1 MPFKVNQLVVLRNFA
16 LAASALLLISGCAVK
31 RGKYDVPALN
41 LPSQYAQA
49 PNMVDASGQALS
61 PAQVL
66 SSPLST
72 ALAEWWR
79 LLGSE
84 ELNGLM
90 DRALAN
96 NPDLRIAALRIAQSQ
111 ARLGQAGADFLPS
124 ISMPIQ
130 MRTDYPEFGAGR
142 GNANGINTT
151 RATDQISLKADWRPD
166 IWGETSS
173 LYDSA
178 RMQVLRATYQRDDM
192 QRTVAANVVITYL
205 EYLSLNDRIR
215 VARETEKSLGEML
228 ASVDGRLE
236 IGDATITEMEQQKA
250 AVYSVQATI
259 PLLVQQRQVVLS
271 RLAGLVGAAPVA
283 LSLSDKGLDSAKFP
297 AVLPGVPS
305 ALLLRRPDVRA
316 VEARLLAADA
326 DIDVARTR
334 LFPPL
339 DLSAQAGYGTMLMS
353 QLLTPQSLFWNTMG
367 SLTVSIFDGGKRSR
381 EVEFAQAMHEELLET
396 YVRVIYDAVREV
408 DDSLSGINSIRKRM
422 ESQSMAADSS
432 LRAWNY
438 SQEVF
443 MAGVVDYIVLLDTQR
458 TYQRNMDDWY
468 NVRLESYRNLTN
480 LFSALGGGVTSGDAM
495 PGMGGRPAK
504 LAREIEYG
512 AVLGETADDA
522 GAIKPA
528 GAEPLVV
535 QFDETQFNRSKAD
548 GVDWDGKSWR
558 GGEWLVELSGV
569 YDRGAVLPAWRDLHA
584 RFPQLMGQHILL
596 PQRQGVIKSEDKE
609 RASWYRLYIAAFADK
624 KRAEEYCASLA
635 AGQQRCEVVS
645 SKSISGK
652 GDFTAPPLSAQ
663 NAISEAVVMAVKTG
677 KAEIAAN
684 NVPQQQAGAAD
695 KAPLQI
701 LSPVPAGKKTGNE
714 NTSLADTPERLI
726 ELWLKDWNERNVDGY
741 LSHYDVG
748 FRPEKDKDRT
758 AWEINR
764 RKRIGEASA
773 IKVRVKKLQ
782 LQLLSERMA
791 TAHFVES
798 LQVGNY
804 KKTSYKKL
812 LLLRSVLDD
821 EWRIWEERELSKADA
836 DAQAV
841 VKAKPEKTSGE
852 SGVIEASVPVQ
863 AVPVINK
870 FEGVDWSGPQFWL
883 VEMTDVR
890 DRKDVAAAW
899 RDLLAR
905 FPEQMKNLAML
916 PRRQEAQPGTGEES
930 GYRLLLAKFSEQDAA
945 EKFCTSLREGSL
957 HCGVVSSQSLTGKE
971 P

>member
-1 MPFKVNQLVVLRNFA
+1 MHRASNRFINLRKIVFA
-16 LAASALLLISGCAVK
+16 TVALLLVPGCAVK
-31 RGKYDVPALN
+31 RGQYDVPALN
-41 LPSQYAQA
+41 IPAQYAKA
-49 PNMVDASGQALS
+49 PNAVQASGGNAT
-61 PAQVL
+61 PEQVL

-72 ALAEWWR
+72 VLAEWWR

-142 GNANGINTT
+142 GNPGGLNNTT

-259 PLLVQQRQVVLS
+259 PLLEQQRQVVLS
-271 RLAGLVGAAPVA
+271 RLAGLMGAAPVA
-283 LSLSDKGLDSAKFP
+283 LKLSDKGMDSAKFP

-339 DLSAQAGYGTMLMS
+339 DLSAQAGYGTMVMS
-353 QLLTPQSLFWNTMG
+353 QLLSPQSLFWNTMG
-367 SLTVSIFDGGKRSR
+367 SLTVSIFDSGKRSR
-381 EVEFAQAMHEELLET
+381 DVEFAQAMHEELLET

-408 DDSLSGINSIRKRM
+408 DDSLNGINSIQKRM

-468 NVRLESYRNLTN
+468 NVRLENYRNLTN

-495 PGMGGRPAK
+495 PGDGERPAK
-504 LAREIEYG
+504 LASEIEYG
-512 AVLGETADDA
+512 AVLPETGEQS
-522 GAIKPA
+522 
-528 GAEPLVV
+528 GAESPSKTDVRTVRL
-535 QFDETQFNRSKAD
+535 DTTQPERRKTD
-548 GVDWDGKSWR
+548 GVDWDGKSWH

-569 YDRGAVLPAWRDLHA
+569 YDRGAVLPAWRDLSV
-584 RFPQLMGQHILL
+584 RFPQLVEKHSLL
-596 PQRQGVIKSEDKE
+596 PQRQGQVKAGDKE
-609 RASWYRLYIAAFADK
+609 RASWYRLYITSFSDK
-624 KRAEEYCASLA
+624 KNAEQYCAVLA
-635 AGQQRCEVVS
+635 AGQQRCAVVS
-645 SKSISGK
+645 SRSISGK
-652 GDFTAPPLSAQ
+652 GDFAAPPVSAQ
-663 NAISEAVVMAVKTG
+663 NAISEAALLAVKTV
-677 KAEIAAN
+677 KSKPSAN
-684 NVPQQQAGAAD
+684 SDLPPENAG
-695 KAPLQI
+695 
-701 LSPVPAGKKTGNE
+701 SPVQSKLTGETVSTPA
-714 NTSLADTPERLI
+714 STPELLVQ
-726 ELWLKDWNERNVDGY
+726 LWQKDWTEKNVDSY
-741 LSHYDVG
+741 LSRYDIG
-748 FRPEKDKDRT
+748 FRPENGKDRA
-758 AWEINR
+758 AWEASR
-764 RKRIGEASA
+764 RQRISEAET
-773 IKVRVKKLQ
+773 IKVKLQ
-782 LQLLSERMA
+782 NLMIELQSERMA
-791 TAHFVES
+791 NAYFVET
-798 LQVGNY
+798 LQVG
-804 KKTSYKKL
+804 SYKKVSRKKL
-812 LLLRSVLDD
+812 MLIRSVRDD
-821 EWRIWEERELSKADA
+821 EWRIWEEQEVSKAEA
-836 DAQAV
+836 DALAAVRAKAAKLQAQQAGSV
-841 VKAKPEKTSGE
+841 GATDAPAVE
-852 SGVIEASVPVQ
+852 SGK
-863 AVPVINK
+863 K
-870 FEGVDWSGPQFWL
+870 FGGIDWSEQEFWL
-883 VEMTDVR
+883 VEMTDVHAR
-890 DRKDVAAAW
+890 SDIAAAW

-905 FPEQMKNLAML
+905 FPAQMKNLAML
-916 PRRQEAQPGTGEES
+916 TRRQVQSAATNVAQ
-930 GYRLLLAKFSEQDAA
+930 GYRLLLAKFSEQGGA
-945 EKFCTSLREGSL
+945 ENLCAELRAGNL
-957 HCGVVSSQSLTGKE
+957 HCAVISSQSLTGKE

>member
-1 MPFKVNQLVVLRNFA
+1 MFCAHRQFVFLRHIA
-16 LAASALLLISGCAVK
+16 LAIAVLFVSGCAVK
-31 RGKYDVPALN
+31 RSQYDVPALN
-41 LPSQYAQA
+41 LPSQYAKA
-49 PNMVDASGQALS
+49 PNVADASGQALS

-72 ALAEWWR
+72 VLAEWWR

-142 GNANGINTT
+142 GNASGINTT
-151 RATDQISLKADWRPD
+151 RATNQVSLKADWRPD

-178 RMQVLRATYQRDDM
+178 QMQVLRATYQRDDM

-205 EYLSLNDRIR
+205 EYLSLNDRLR

-259 PLLVQQRQVVLS
+259 PLLQQQRQVVLS

-283 LSLSDKGLDSAKFP
+283 LNLSDKGLDSAKFP

-339 DLSAQAGYGTMLMS
+339 DLSAQAGYGSMIMS

-367 SLTVSIFDGGKRSR
+367 SLTVSIFDSGKRSR
-381 EVEFAQAMHEELLET
+381 DVEFARAMHEELLET

-408 DDSLSGINSIRKRM
+408 DDSLSGINSIQKRM

-495 PGMGGRPAK
+495 PGEGVRPAK

-512 AVLGETADDA
+512 AVLGETEDDS
-522 GAIKPA
+522 GAAKRS
-528 GAEPLVV
+528 GAESLAI
-535 QFDETQFNRSKAD
+535 QLDTTQFNRGEAD

-569 YDRGAVLPAWRDLHA
+569 YDRGAVLPAWRDLYA
-584 RFPQLMGQHILL
+584 RFPQRMEQRILL
-596 PQRQGVIKSEDKE
+596 PQRQGLVKTEDKE
-609 RASWYRLYIAAFADK
+609 RASWYRLYISSFSDK
-624 KRAEEYCASLA
+624 KKAEEYCAVLA

-645 SKSISGK
+645 SRSISGK
-652 GDFTAPPLSAQ
+652 GDFAAPPLSAQ
-663 NAISEAVVMAVKTG
+663 NALSEAVVMAVKTG
-677 KAEIAAN
+677 KTKIVPN
-684 NVPQQQAGAAD
+684 NAPQQSDEPAD
-695 KAPLQI
+695 KTAMPIQLPESEGQKVEQQAA
-701 LSPVPAGKKTGNE
+701 VPA
-714 NTSLADTPERLI
+714 ATPELLV
-726 ELWLKDWNERNVDGY
+726 ELWLKDWREKNVDSY
-741 LSHYDVG
+741 LSRYDIG
-748 FRPEKDKDRT
+748 FRPEKDKNRA
-758 AWEINR
+758 AWEANR
-764 RKRIGEASA
+764 RKRIGEAEV
-773 IKVRVKKLQ
+773 IDVRIKKLRVE
-782 LQLLSERMA
+782 LQSERMA
-791 TAHFVES
+791 TARFVEL
-798 LQVGNY
+798 LQVGLY
-804 KKTSYKKL
+804 KKTSHKKL
-812 LLLRSVLDD
+812 LLIRGVLDD
-821 EWRIWEERELSKADA
+821 GWRIWEEREESKAET

-841 VKAKPEKTSGE
+841 ARAKTEKLQGKNAASGE
-852 SGVIEASVPVQ
+852 IASVTAEPVS
-863 AVPVINK
+863 K
-870 FEGVDWSGPQFWL
+870 MFEGVDWSGQQFWL
-883 VEMTDVR
+883 VEMIDVH
-890 DRKDVAAAW
+890 DRNGIAAAW

-916 PRRQEAQPGTGEES
+916 TRRQAHQSGSNNEP
-930 GYRLLLAKFSEQDAA
+930 GYRLLLARFSEQGAA
-945 EKFCTSLREGSL
+945 ENLCASLREGNL
-957 HCGVVSSQSLTGKE
+957 RCGVVSSRSLGGKE
-971 P
+971 

>member
-1 MPFKVNQLVVLRNFA
+1 MFCAHRQFVFLRYIA
-16 LAASALLLISGCAVK
+16 LAIAVLFVSGCAVK
-31 RGKYDVPALN
+31 RSQYDVPALN
-41 LPSQYAQA
+41 LPSQYAKA
-49 PNMVDASGQALS
+49 PNVADAFGQALS

-72 ALAEWWR
+72 VLAEWWR

-111 ARLGQAGADFLPS
+111 ARMGQAGADFLPS

-142 GNANGINTT
+142 GNASGINTT
-151 RATDQISLKADWRPD
+151 RATNQVSLKADWRPD

-205 EYLSLNDRIR
+205 EYLSLNDRLR

-259 PLLVQQRQVVLS
+259 PLLQQQRQVVLS

-283 LSLSDKGLDSAKFP
+283 LNLSDKGLDSAKFP

-339 DLSAQAGYGTMLMS
+339 DLSAQAGYGSMIMS

-367 SLTVSIFDGGKRSR
+367 SLTVSIFDSGKRSR
-381 EVEFAQAMHEELLET
+381 DVEFARAMHEELLET

-408 DDSLSGINSIRKRM
+408 DDSLSGINSIQKRM

-495 PGMGGRPAK
+495 PGEGVRPAK

-512 AVLGETADDA
+512 AVLGETEDDS
-522 GAIKPA
+522 GAAKHS
-528 GAEPLVV
+528 GAESLAV
-535 QFDETQFNRSKAD
+535 QLDTTQFNRGEAE

-584 RFPQLMGQHILL
+584 RFPQRMEQRILL
-596 PQRQGVIKSEDKE
+596 PQRQGLVKSEDRE
-609 RASWYRLYIAAFADK
+609 RASWYRLYISSFSDK
-624 KRAEEYCASLA
+624 KKAEEYCAGLA

-652 GDFTAPPLSAQ
+652 GDFASPPLSAQ

-677 KAEIAAN
+677 KADIAAN
-684 NVPQQQAGAAD
+684 NVPQQSAGGAD
-695 KAPLQI
+695 KAPQQVLT
-701 LSPVPAGKKTGNE
+701 PVPAGQKTGNE
-714 NTSLADTPERLI
+714 ITAQANTPERLV
-726 ELWLKDWNERNVDGY
+726 ELWLKAWNERNVDGY
-741 LSHYDVG
+741 LSRYDTG
-748 FRPEKDKDRT
+748 FRPEKDKDRA
-758 AWEINR
+758 AWEMNR
-764 RKRIGEASA
+764 RKRIGEAAA
-773 IKVRVKKLQ
+773 IKVRAKNLQIQ
-782 LQLLSERMA
+782 LQSERMA
-791 TAHFVES
+791 TAYFVES
-798 LQVGNY
+798 LQVGSY
-804 KKTSYKKL
+804 KKTSHKKL

-821 EWRIWEERELSKADA
+821 EWRIWEERELSKAEA
-836 DAQAV
+836 EAQAI
-841 VKAKPEKTSGE
+841 ARTNSEKLSGKN
-852 SGVIEASVPVQ
+852 EAIAEAVPVL
-863 AVPVINK
+863 AAPVINK

-905 FPEQMKNLAML
+905 FPAQMKNLAML
-916 PRRQEAQPGTGEES
+916 TRRQEHQS
-930 GYRLLLAKFSEQDAA
+930 GANDGQVYRLLLAKFSEQSAA
-945 EKFCTSLREGSL
+945 ENLCASLREGNL
-957 HCGVVSSQSLTGKE
+957 HCGVVSSRSLGGKE
-971 P
+971 Q

>member
-1 MPFKVNQLVVLRNFA
+1 MFCVHRHFLLLRHIA
-16 LAASALLLISGCAVK
+16 LASAALLFVSGCAVK
-31 RGKYDVPALN
+31 RGQYDVPTLN
-41 LPSQYAQA
+41 LPSQYAKA
-49 PNMVDASGQALS
+49 PNVVDASGAALT

-66 SSPLST
+66 SSPLSA

-111 ARLGQAGADFLPS
+111 ARMGQAGADFLPS
-124 ISMPIQ
+124 VSMPIQ

-142 GNANGINTT
+142 GNASGINTT

-215 VARETEKSLGEML
+215 VARETENSLREML

-259 PLLVQQRQVVLS
+259 PLLEQQRQVVLS

-283 LSLSDKGLDSAKFP
+283 LDLSDKGLDSAKFP

-367 SLTVSIFDGGKRSR
+367 SLTVSIFDGGKRSK
-381 EVEFAQAMHEELLET
+381 EVEFARAMHEELLET

-408 DDSLSGINSIRKRM
+408 DDSLSGINSIQKRM
-422 ESQSMAADSS
+422 TSQSMAADSS

-495 PGMGGRPAK
+495 PGEGLRPAS
-504 LAREIEYG
+504 LTREIEYG
-512 AVLGETADDA
+512 AVLGETAEGE
-522 GAIKPA
+522 GAIKNS
-528 GAEPLVV
+528 GTESLSV
-535 QFDETQFNRSKAD
+535 QLDATQYNRGEAD
-548 GVDWDGKSWR
+548 GVDWQGKSWR
-558 GGEWLVELSGV
+558 SGEWLVELSGV

-584 RFPQLMGQHILL
+584 RFPQRIEQRILL
-596 PQRQGVIKSEDKE
+596 PQRQGLVKNGEKE
-609 RASWYRLYIAAFADK
+609 RASWYRLYIAAFSDRK
-624 KRAEEYCASLA
+624 KAEEYCAGLA

-645 SKSISGK
+645 SGSISGK
-652 GDFTAPPLSAQ
+652 GDFAAPPLSAQ

-677 KAEIAAN
+677 KRAD
-684 NVPQQQAGAAD
+684 AAD
-695 KAPLQI
+695 KVSRQPEGVADKT
-701 LSPVPAGKKTGNE
+701 PVQVLLPGPAGQKTGAE
-714 NTSLADTPERLI
+714 VTASATTPERLI
-726 ELWLKDWNERNVDGY
+726 ELWRKDWSGKNAEAY
-741 LSHYDVG
+741 LSHYDIG
-748 FRPEKDKDRT
+748 FRPEKDKDRA

-764 RKRIGEASA
+764 RKRIGEAES

-782 LQLLSERMA
+782 IQLQGERMA
-791 TAHFVES
+791 IARFVES

-812 LLLRSVLDD
+812 QLIRSVLDD
-821 EWRIWEERELSKADA
+821 EWRICEEREISQAEFDA
-836 DAQAV
+836 HAAAPTEKLP
-841 VKAKPEKTSGE
+841 VKEGA
-852 SGVIEASVPVQ
+852 GVETVPVQ
-863 AVPVINK
+863 AAAAVNK
-870 FEGVDWSGPQFWL
+870 FEGVDWSGPEFWL

-890 DRKDVAAAW
+890 ERKDIANAW
-899 RDLLAR
+899 RDLRAR

-916 PRRQEAQPGTGEES
+916 TRRQAAQSGAEDVA
-930 GYRLLLAKFSEQDAA
+930 GYRLLLAKFPEQDMA
-945 EKFCTSLREGSL
+945 EKLCAVLREGSL
-957 HCGVVSSQSLTGKE
+957 HCGTVSSRSLAEKE
-971 P
+971 PQP

>member
-1 MPFKVNQLVVLRNFA
+1 MSCAHRQSLFLRHIALASVVLLFV
-16 LAASALLLISGCAVK
+16 SGCAVK
-31 RGKYDVPALN
+31 RSQYDVPALN
-41 LPSQYAQA
+41 LPSQYAKA
-49 PNMVDASGQALS
+49 PNVADASGQALS

-142 GNANGINTT
+142 GNASGINTT
-151 RATDQISLKADWRPD
+151 RATDQVSLKADWRPD

-205 EYLSLNDRIR
+205 EYLSLNDRLR

-228 ASVDGRLE
+228 TSVDGRLE

-259 PLLVQQRQVVLS
+259 PLIQQQRQVVLS

-283 LSLSDKGLDSAKFP
+283 LNLSDKGLDSAKFP

-339 DLSAQAGYGTMLMS
+339 DLSAQAGYGTMIMS

-367 SLTVSIFDGGKRSR
+367 SLTVSIFDSGKRSR
-381 EVEFAQAMHEELLET
+381 DVEFARAMHEELLET

-408 DDSLSGINSIRKRM
+408 DDSLSGINSIQKRM

-495 PGMGGRPAK
+495 PGEGVRPAK

-512 AVLGETADDA
+512 AILGETADES
-522 GAIKPA
+522 GAA
-528 GAEPLVV
+528 QRSGSEPLAV
-535 QFDETQFNRSKAD
+535 QLDTTQFNRGEAD

-558 GGEWLVELSGV
+558 SGEWLVELSGV

-584 RFPQLMGQHILL
+584 RFPQRMEQRILL
-596 PQRQGVIKSEDKE
+596 PQRQGLVKSEEKE
-609 RASWYRLYIAAFADK
+609 RASWYRLYISSFSDK
-624 KRAEEYCASLA
+624 KKAEEYCAGLA

-645 SKSISGK
+645 SRSISGK
-652 GDFTAPPLSAQ
+652 GDFAAPPLSAQ
-663 NAISEAVVMAVKTG
+663 NAISEAVVMAIKSGKTEAAVQPGGDAVK
-677 KAEIAAN
+677 K
-684 NVPQQQAGAAD
+684 
-695 KAPLQI
+695 PLQV
-701 LSPVPAGKKTGNE
+701 LLPVSAGQKPGNE
-714 NTSLADTPERLI
+714 VAVLADTPARLV
-726 ELWLKDWNERNVDGY
+726 ELWLKDWNEKNVDGY
-741 LSHYDVG
+741 VSRYDIG
-748 FRPEKDKDRT
+748 FRPEKDKDR
-758 AWEINR
+758 ASWEMNR
-764 RKRIGEASA
+764 RKRIGEAAA
-773 IKVRVKKLQ
+773 IKVRVKNLQIQ
-782 LQLLSERMA
+782 LQSERMA

-798 LQVGNY
+798 LQVGGY
-804 KKTSYKKL
+804 KKTSRKKL
-812 LLLRSVLDD
+812 LLIRSVLDD
-821 EWRIWEERELSKADA
+821 EWRIWEEREVSKAEA
-836 DAQAV
+836 DAQALAS
-841 VKAKPEKTSGE
+841 AKPEKLSGKN
-852 SGVIEASVPVQ
+852 EASAEASPVQ
-863 AVPVINK
+863 AAPVINK
-870 FEGVDWSGPQFWL
+870 FAGVDWSGPQFWL

-890 DRKDVAAAW
+890 ERKDVASAW

-905 FPEQMKNLAML
+905 FPEQMKSLAML
-916 PRRQEAQPGTGEES
+916 TRRQESQPGTNGEP
-930 GYRLLLAKFSEQDAA
+930 GYRLFLAKFSEQDMA
-945 EKFCTSLREGSL
+945 EKLCASLREGSL
-957 HCGVVSSQSLTGKE
+957 HCGVVSSQLLTGKE